1 MPFSK
6 AMKVEYKQ
14 PLTHKLNW
22 PQELDSEILLDPF
35 QLRIFHGSMIL

>member
-6 AMKVEYKQ
+6 AMKVDHKQ